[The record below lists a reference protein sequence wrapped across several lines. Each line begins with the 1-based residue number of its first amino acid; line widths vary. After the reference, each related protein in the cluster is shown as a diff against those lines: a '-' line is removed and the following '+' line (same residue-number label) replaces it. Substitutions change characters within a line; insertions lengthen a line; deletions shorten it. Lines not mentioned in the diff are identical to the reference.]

1 MAATGT
7 NDKLSK
13 TDRSKLKRLRK
24 RGDYDRATVN
34 GLIDEAM
41 MCHVAYVIE
50 GEPYCT
56 PTFVWRQ
63 GDHVY
68 WHGSSISRFL
78 QSVRGARA
86 CLTVTHFDALVLARS
101 AFHHS
106 ANYRSVMLFGNVEL
120 VEGDAKSAALEA
132 FVEGA
137 FPGRWQSLRPM
148 TRKELN
154 ATTVLR
160 MPIDEGSA
168 KMRSGPP
175 EDDKADYELPIWAG
189 EIPLSVAVG
198 EPIADALNLADVKPP
213 AHVTEFVI
221 GQAKPD

>member
-1 MAATGT
+1 
-7 NDKLSK
+7 
-13 TDRSKLKRLRK
+13 
-24 RGDYDRATVN
+24 
-34 GLIDEAM
+34 
-41 MCHVAYVIE
+41 
-50 GEPYCT
+50 
-56 PTFVWRQ
+56 
-63 GDHVY
+63 
-68 WHGSSISRFL
+68 
-78 QSVRGARA
+78 
-86 CLTVTHFDALVLARS
+86 
-101 AFHHS
+101 
-106 ANYRSVMLFGNVEL
+106 
-120 VEGDAKSAALEA
+120 
-132 FVEGA
+132 
-137 FPGRWQSLRPM
+137 M

>member
-78 QSVRGARA
+78 QSVRGATR
-86 CLTVTHFDALVLARS
+86 LPDGDPFRRL
-101 AFHHS
+101 
-106 ANYRSVMLFGNVEL
+106 SVSTLCV
-120 VEGDAKSAALEA
+120 S
-132 FVEGA
+132 
-137 FPGRWQSLRPM
+137 
-148 TRKELN
+148 
-154 ATTVLR
+154 
-160 MPIDEGSA
+160 
-168 KMRSGPP
+168 
-175 EDDKADYELPIWAG
+175 
-189 EIPLSVAVG
+189 PLSQL
-198 EPIADALNLADVKPP
+198 PQRHALWQRGA
-213 AHVTEFVI
+213 
-221 GQAKPD
+221 G